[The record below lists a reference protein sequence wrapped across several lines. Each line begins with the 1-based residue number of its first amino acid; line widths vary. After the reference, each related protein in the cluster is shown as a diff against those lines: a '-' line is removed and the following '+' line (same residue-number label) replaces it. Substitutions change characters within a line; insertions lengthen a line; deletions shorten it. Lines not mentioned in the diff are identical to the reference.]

1 MNNKDVGRWYVSEI
15 PNLFQLEI
23 VLCYITMAFIIINL
37 SMWEI
42 WYISSNF
49 SHVHTQIIQEMSGHL
64 HLGYTIW
71 SHLRVRCQYPKLSP
85 SRFWKWCF
93 GGNFSGYV
101 QLKWNDPWIFHL
113 FPLPNPTLSPN
124 CRLVMT
130 MKFTRLFILFSAPF
144 CILQCFLK
152 HLFPVLIFND
162 RFFLFFVPMLCSA
175 INSLQ
180 VPSCELHGKQWK
192 KIGGAKFAESAGTL
206 PTRGGLT
213 VYSRVLGCPNHQ
225 FWNPMI
231 LRTETL
237 WGAWSLW
244 CRGFSRFLWGMFP
257 K

>member
-162 RFFLFFVPMLCSA
+162 RFFFVFRSHVVLR
-175 INSLQ
+175 NQQL
-180 VPSCELHGKQWK
+180 
-192 KIGGAKFAESAGTL
+192 AG
-206 PTRGGLT
+206 
-213 VYSRVLGCPNHQ
+213 S
-225 FWNPMI
+225 I
-231 LRTETL
+231 LRIARQTVKEN
-237 WGAWSLW
+237 WRCQVCRISWDPPNK
-244 CRGFSRFLWGMFP
+244 RGFDCV
-257 K
+257 